1 MKRLLRIVAGVLLVS
16 LALALVWGIFSLW
29 GWGGR
34 IETILIVFGDL
45 VWVSLDGGRPRILLL
60 LLVPGV
66 FLGAALS
73 LLARRRGE

>member
-1 MKRLLRIVAGVLLVS
+1 MMRLLRIISSGLLIC
-16 LALALVWGIFSLW
+16 LALALFWGIFSLW
-29 GWGGR
+29 SWGGR
-34 IETILIVFGDL
+34 IETALMVFGDPL
-45 VWVSLDGGRPRILLL
+45 WVSLDGGRPRILLL